1 MMQRSNNSHD
11 EWRNYME
18 YSTVNEVV
26 TLGIVSLMIVSA
38 ATRDRYIIG
47 STWLGGAVAL
57 GILWLTR

>member
-1 MMQRSNNSHD
+1 
-11 EWRNYME
+11 ME